1 MTVVTFSLEVVTIV
15 IVPLFIINY
24 KNAHSYNLLQT
35 GYVCKNS
42 ITRSYILI
50 TRFMREFI
58 HDALSYNI
66 E

>member
-42 ITRSYILI
+42 ITRP
-50 TRFMREFI
+50 I
-58 HDALSYNI
+58 HPHYAFYEGI
-66 E
+66 HP